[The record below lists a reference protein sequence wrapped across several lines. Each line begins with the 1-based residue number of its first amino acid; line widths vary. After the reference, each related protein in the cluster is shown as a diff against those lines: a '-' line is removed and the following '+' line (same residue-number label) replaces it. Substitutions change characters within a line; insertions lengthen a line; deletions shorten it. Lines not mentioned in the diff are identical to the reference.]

1 MIFCCHIIRICTAN
15 LIWVYDVFKYS
26 NVNIISALYFCDKVF
41 RYPFYMHPYILSF
54 TVWNNSHV
62 TIVICSHEMNVND
75 CMGHNIYDVFL
86 GFLPNLTRKS
96 HWKIN
101 SCHDK
106 VRLNSHNP
114 VHMHLIF
121 FCFLTFTCE
130 LPVMLSTWLVA
141 TNNTR
146 DFLAFFSLNV
156 SVRWL
161 WNGGLRYWGCCWT
174 MI

>member
-1 MIFCCHIIRICTAN
+1 MQFIRFVMYLKDVVYIKRIKIVELQFTITLFMHVCN
-15 LIWVYDVFKYS
+15 LD
-26 NVNIISALYFCDKVF
+26 
-41 RYPFYMHPYILSF
+41 F

-62 TIVICSHEMNVND
+62 TIVIFSHEMKVND
-75 CMGHNIYDVFL
+75 CMGHNIYYVFL
-86 GFLPNLTRKS
+86 GPLPKLTRKS

-114 VHMHLIF
+114 THASYLC
-121 FCFLTFTCE
+121 CFLTFTCE
-130 LPVMLSTWLVA
+130 LPVMLSTWLIA